1 MVTPTFPRQLLEVE
15 FHFIENFIFQN
26 KANRERSTYFLS
38 SYMGPTELSVLMR
51 KTGLNTQVR
60 CGTGQNLKH
69 SILQIADKILQS
81 AHMLQ
86 TGKEM
91 ATE

>member
-1 MVTPTFPRQLLEVE
+1 MVTPTFPRQLLEVD
-15 FHFIENFIFQN
+15 FHFTENFIFQN
-26 KANRERSTYFLS
+26 KAKGEANILLVNLHGPHWAIS
-38 SYMGPTELSVLMR
+38 SHE
-51 KTGLNTQVR
+51 KDWTQHPNQMW
-60 CGTGQNLKH
+60 TGQNPKH

-81 AHMLQ
+81 AHVLQ

>member
-1 MVTPTFPRQLLEVE
+1 
-15 FHFIENFIFQN
+15 
-26 KANRERSTYFLS
+26 
-38 SYMGPTELSVLMR
+38 MGPTEISVLMR
-51 KTGLNTQVR
+51 KTRLNTQVR